1 MTASSGLKFFSTPPH
16 QCSYL
21 DDKTA
26 TTLFADPEAPM
37 SVSLYHQLSHYG
49 FRRSGNHIYKP
60 QCFGCQACLSV
71 RIPVARFRESRQ
83 QRRVWKNN
91 QDIAVRIVPATYM
104 QEHYELYAKYIKH
117 RHADGDMYPPSVAQY
132 VSFLFAD
139 WSDTWLYE
147 FRQNDKL
154 LAVAVCDVLK
164 NGLSAVYTFFDCDAE
179 ARSIGTYAVLWQIN
193 EAKRLEMDYLYLG
206 YWVEKSKKMTYKTH
220 FQPLE
225 ALIDQRWL
233 PLIHDE

>member
-1 MTASSGLKFFSTPPH
+1 M
-16 QCSYL
+16 
-21 DDKTA
+21 
-26 TTLFADPEAPM
+26 
-37 SVSLYHQLSHYG
+37 QL
-49 FRRSGNHIYKP
+49 
-60 QCFGCQACLSV
+60 
-71 RIPVARFRESRQ
+71 
-83 QRRVWKNN
+83 
-91 QDIAVRIVPATYM
+91 
-104 QEHYELYAKYIKH
+104 
-117 RHADGDMYPPSVAQY
+117 
-132 VSFLFAD
+132 LFAD

-164 NGLSAVYTFFDCDAE
+164 NGLSAVYTFYDCDAE
-179 ARSIGTYAVLWQIN
+179 ARSLGTYAVLWQIN